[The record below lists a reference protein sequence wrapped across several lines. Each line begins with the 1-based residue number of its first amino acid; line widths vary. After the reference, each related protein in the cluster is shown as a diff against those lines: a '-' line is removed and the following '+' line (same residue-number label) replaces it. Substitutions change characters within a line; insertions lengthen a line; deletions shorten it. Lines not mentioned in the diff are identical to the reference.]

1 MASWYHYY
9 DTDYYVLEEYEREI
23 NPESEQSAAAAAEGG
38 HSEGAV
44 GLMDNVKPEGHLNQL
59 DVMNQEGEVNQEG
72 DVNQENNSDHE
83 DDDDDQDPQQE
94 DLEESVAPPS
104 RRRGRPRI
112 PFQFTPWQLDELES
126 VFEETQYPDLLTRR
140 ELGRQ
145 MNVPEAKVQTWFNNR
160 RAKYRKSQRES
171 MLRCIPPGVPDYIF
185 MTDVEEP

>member
-126 VFEETQYPDLLTRR
+126 VFEETQYPDLLTR
-140 ELGRQ
+140 
-145 MNVPEAKVQTWFNNR
+145 
-160 RAKYRKSQRES
+160 
-171 MLRCIPPGVPDYIF
+171 
-185 MTDVEEP
+185 